1 MAEFNRTNVVR
12 EVFNWVHNYL
22 DKPSEFYGGNKPC
35 PFAAPALD
43 KQQVKILTGSLS
55 TAVME
60 AQNWDDAHRLVLVA
74 FEEEYEGNLTK
85 VVESINEVL
94 SLQDLVMLVFEP
106 GEDEPDDPA
115 LDPADWGEVI
125 DGAYTMVLLQRLS
138 EVNHFSRLLD
148 RQGYYVNCSADFMK
162 YVNERR
168 QLDARKQENQRQEN
182 GQEGRR
188 KEDATSPEKSI
199 G

>member
-43 KQQVKILTGSLS
+43 KQQVKIMVGCLS

-60 AQNWDDAHRLVLVA
+60 AQNWDDKHRLVLIA

-85 VVESINEVL
+85 VVESINSVL
-94 SLQDLVMLVFEP
+94 SMRDLVMLVFEP
-106 GEDEPDDPA
+106 GEDDPEDPS
-115 LDPADWGEVI
+115 LDPAEWGEVI

-168 QLDARKQENQRQEN
+168 QLNARIQEDQWQEDGQKSRWQEN
-182 GQEGRR
+182 
-188 KEDATSPEKSI
+188 ATSTEEGI

>member
-43 KQQVKILTGSLS
+43 RQQVKILTGSLS

-106 GEDEPDDPA
+106 GEEEPDDPA

-125 DGAYTMVLLQRLS
+125 DDAYTMVLLQRLS

-148 RQGYYVNCSADFMK
+148 RQGYYVNCSTDFMK

-168 QLDARKQENQRQEN
+168 CLDARTKKDQRKKDGKEDQRQE
-182 GQEGRR
+182 
-188 KEDATSPEKSI
+188 EDASRS
-199 G
+199 

>member
-60 AQNWDDAHRLVLVA
+60 AQNWDDTHRLVLVA
-74 FEEEYEGNLTK
+74 FE
-85 VVESINEVL
+85 
-94 SLQDLVMLVFEP
+94 
-106 GEDEPDDPA
+106 
-115 LDPADWGEVI
+115 
-125 DGAYTMVLLQRLS
+125 
-138 EVNHFSRLLD
+138 
-148 RQGYYVNCSADFMK
+148 
-162 YVNERR
+162 
-168 QLDARKQENQRQEN
+168 
-182 GQEGRR
+182 
-188 KEDATSPEKSI
+188 
-199 G
+199 

>member
-43 KQQVKILTGSLS
+43 RQQVKILTGSLS

-106 GEDEPDDPA
+106 GEEEPDDPA

-125 DGAYTMVLLQRLS
+125 DDAYTMVLLQRLS

-168 QLDARKQENQRQEN
+168 CLDARTKKDQRKKDGKEDQRQE
-182 GQEGRR
+182 
-188 KEDATSPEKSI
+188 EDASRS
-199 G
+199 